1 MSILCRQSHG
11 GLSCFFSLYGQTWPS
26 PWPFISARLD
36 PTLFAAGGR
45 LEPDFG
51 GRRRVGTEEGLPETA
66 ADTADTAR
74 PREPPHVSARHRS
87 PEQGPSALQTRL
99 PPDPRPAAPPPLEP
113 CRPPPPSPP
122 RPVRPRPTFPPPDA
136 PTASPAP
143 AVHAAVTGPAK
154 LSQISLFTLR
164 VLMTPFVP
172 ALFPTPAT
180 RWLLFHKNNNII
192 RHQFVLWFDLQAPAL
207 ALCIQPES
215 WNSRN
220 WNSLSLSLWP
230 PYVQTRHPSLP
241 PGTSKPLQPS
251 TILRHVCQTHPP
263 PRPLV
268 PTQPLHSPTC
278 TCNPPTTTSSSQAP
292 HRSHFTCNPMGGQPT
307 HPPSTSGG
315 FPPSKGTH
323 LRTLPVGGTNL
334 QNPSAPPP

>member
-1 MSILCRQSHG
+1 MHLQ
-11 GLSCFFSLYGQTWPS
+11 
-26 PWPFISARLD
+26 
-36 PTLFAAGGR
+36 
-45 LEPDFG
+45 
-51 GRRRVGTEEGLPETA
+51 
-66 ADTADTAR
+66 
-74 PREPPHVSARHRS
+74 PPHHHLLLSGSPPLAFHLQPDGWTTHPPPIHKWWIPPLKRHTLTYTAGWRY
-87 PEQGPSALQTRL
+87 Q
-99 PPDPRPAAPPPLEP
+99 PAKSFSPPPLK
-113 CRPPPPSPP
+113 S
-122 RPVRPRPTFPPPDA
+122 
-136 PTASPAP
+136 
-143 AVHAAVTGPAK
+143 PAK
-154 LSQISLFTLR
+154 LSRISLFTVR

-241 PGTSKPLQPS
+241 PGTSKPLHPS